1 MLITKKIRAI
11 FLIAGE
17 TVLLFILFEILY
29 IFEIY
34 HKIIFLYFM
43 VVILFFI
50 IILPIFYIIDSTN
63 KKLVQ

>member
-1 MLITKKIRAI
+1 MIEKRRELQHGEPFNRKIDVKSR
-11 FLIAGE
+11 
-17 TVLLFILFEILY
+17 
-29 IFEIY
+29 
-34 HKIIFLYFM
+34 IIFLYFM